1 MKKHKGF
8 PSRQIGTDFQFT
20 VRRENKAGATLIFR
34 RERYNDRKPSDRRAD
49 ESFIEAVWNFFGESD
64 FERGNLDAGRIS
76 WLFERELVPVSD
88 PFDPQSYKSLL
99 KLNINLAQQTFP
111 EVFKGCLLYTSPSPR
126 DKRQSRMP
134 CSA

>member
-34 RERYNDRKPSDRRAD
+34 RERYSDRKPSDRRAD
-49 ESFIEAVWNFFGESD
+49 ESFIEAIWNFFGETD

-99 KLNINLAQQTFP
+99 KLNKNFAQQTFP
-111 EVFKGCLLYTSPSPR
+111 EVFKGN
-126 DKRQSRMP
+126 
-134 CSA
+134 